1 MKRMWA
7 EWRMSYIQSGQGK
20 RCLFC
25 EALKKRDR
33 DAFVLE
39 RTKHS
44 FMMLNAFPYNSGHV
58 MVAPSRHVRHLHGLR
73 EEELVDLA
81 RLVARGEKALRS
93 AYKPQGMNIG
103 VNLGKCAGAG
113 VPGHLHVHIVP
124 RWEADTN
131 FMPVIGE
138 TKVMP
143 ESLTSTMRRIKEALG
158 KIGGA
163 GARKKGRRK

>member
-7 EWRMSYIQSGQGK
+7 EWRMSYMQSGQSKG
-20 RCLFC
+20 CLFC
-25 EALKKRDR
+25 NTIKMGDR

-39 RTKHS
+39 RTEHS

-58 MVAPSRHVRHLHGLR
+58 MVAPSRHVRYLHGLR
-73 EEELVDLA
+73 EEELLDLT
-81 RLVARGEKALRS
+81 RLVAKGEKALRS
-93 AYKPQGMNIG
+93 AYKPQGLNIG
-103 VNLGKCAGAG
+103 MNLGKCAGAG

-124 RWEADTN
+124 RWDADTN

-143 ESLTSTMRRIKEALG
+143 ESLPSTMRRIKAALR
-158 KIGGA
+158 KIGGP
-163 GARKKGRRK
+163 GARKKRGRK